1 MMCDST
7 KINRA
12 ENIAITVRWLSLSLS
27 NNQDVLLA
35 DMIGTW
41 EILIRRVCSCS
52 RALRAQVLTYIA

>member
-12 ENIAITVRWLSLSLS
+12 ENIAITVRWLSLS